1 MCVFH
6 LKRLQN
12 VPKGT
17 FWGGHLEAIVLC
29 GIIEQLLY
37 PEIKHCDWMSQVMC
51 ELLSFIL
58 VFFRVTR
65 LSLTKNFVDH
75 WSRFISQKWL

>member
-51 ELLSFIL
+51 ELLSNPLFWC
-58 VFFRVTR
+58 FFV
-65 LSLTKNFVDH
+65 SPDFH
-75 WSRFISQKWL
+75 